1 MKHIAPLLLFIVC
14 IVANSAPA
22 QTLFSLD
29 FGDED
34 YVDYVV
40 SMAETKAGNY
50 LALVRRVNPFYTYT
64 TLLEIDQQ
72 GNVVAEKDFESDL
85 GLQLN
90 DLFYTDSV
98 IYLVGTRVGADTSFL
113 TTFLLN
119 QSLETV
125 KTAKYPMGDFRESA
139 TYMVAFDTCFV
150 LSGSF
155 INFSPFSFKGFIAKI
170 DFEGNFIKVN
180 PNIGNAEIGPAALHP
195 TGERI
200 HVLSFSRK
208 VYETDEALNLVGS
221 EPSPFDMYREGEL
234 VYMPDTSILIVGRMS
249 DSDGYDITVGFLGTD
264 WQEENLIRIGR
275 PKDTLDTPTANHAIS
290 HISPSE
296 VLIGGTSNFLPG
308 EWLYTDAYSW
318 FCLSS
323 VDIVQ
328 RKLNWTRY
336 YGGDAYYVMF
346 GKLITSD
353 GHVIMYGS
361 KHADFS
367 INDANGY
374 LLKVKVEPTSLTNE
388 SPKIPYSTCQ
398 AYPNPGS
405 GLFSFDKNN
414 ADPAA
419 LSVYDAQ
426 GKMVRQ
432 MRFNGQKTT
441 VDLSAQP
448 PGLYHYEIISEKRQW
463 CSGTVEKQ

>member
-1 MKHIAPLLLFIVC
+1 MKRIAPLLLFIVC
-14 IVANSAPA
+14 IVANLAPA
-22 QTLFSLD
+22 QSLFSLD

-72 GNVVAEKDFESDL
+72 GNIIAEKDFKSDL

-90 DLFYTDSV
+90 DLFYTDSI
-98 IYLVGTRVGADTSFL
+98 IYLVGTRIGADTSFL
-113 TTFLLN
+113 TTFMLD

-125 KTAKYPMGDFRESA
+125 KTAKYPMGDFGESA
-139 TYMVAFDTCFV
+139 TYMVSIDTGFV
-150 LSGSF
+150 LTGSF
-155 INFSPFSFKGFIAKI
+155 INSSPFSVNAFIAKI
-170 DFEGNFIKVN
+170 DLEGNFVKVN
-180 PNIGNAEIGPAALHP
+180 PNIGNAPIGPAVLHP

-221 EPSPFDMYREGEL
+221 EPSPFGMYREGEL
-234 VYMPDTSILIVGRMS
+234 TYLPDTSLLIVGRMR

-264 WQEENLIRIGR
+264 WQEEDIIHIGR

-290 HISPSE
+290 HISPNE

-308 EWLYTDAYSW
+308 EWLYSDAYSW

-405 GLFSFDKNN
+405 GLFLFDKNN

-426 GKMVRQ
+426 GKMVLKWPFEGNKASIDMSQ
-432 MRFNGQKTT
+432 
-441 VDLSAQP
+441 QP
-448 PGLYHYEIISEKRQW
+448 SGLYYYEIISENLQR
-463 CSGTVEKQ
+463 CSGTVEKW